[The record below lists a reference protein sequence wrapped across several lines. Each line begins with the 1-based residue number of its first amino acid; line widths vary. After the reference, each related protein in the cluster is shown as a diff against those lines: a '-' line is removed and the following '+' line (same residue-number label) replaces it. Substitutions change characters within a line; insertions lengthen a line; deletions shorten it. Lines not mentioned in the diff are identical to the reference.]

1 MYPRVWLIP
10 VVLGLYTLGCMYKIY
25 HGFNT
30 IPPKKKTLINISL
43 IICILIPGQNHNN
56 FGYIIM
62 KYFRVNFAFF
72 NIFNVAIRKILIT
85 YVAHISISVRH
96 HSLSRPT
103 SSLQLPA

>member
-1 MYPRVWLIP
+1 
-10 VVLGLYTLGCMYKIY
+10 MYKIY

-30 IPPKKKTLINISL
+30 IPPQKKPLINISL